1 MEEITI
7 SIPTPDEIPE
17 LVGSITKA
25 RAEMFP
31 FLDQASSTQMAQKEL
46 DNFRKNHF
54 DHALGAF
61 LTARSEGR
69 LIATIGYVPYDSRFP
84 FLNLEADNVVEVV
97 RLYVKPEWRRAG
109 IASKLLARLI
119 DTAQHAGVKQ
129 LYLHTH
135 PFLPNAIVFWEHNGF
150 SIMNVDKDPLPEQA
164 TQLEICQNAERLK

>member
-7 SIPTPDEIPE
+7 CTPSPGEIPE
-17 LVGSITKA
+17 LVGYITKA

-31 FLDQASSTQMAQKEL
+31 FLDQASSDQMAQKEL

-54 DHALGAF
+54 DHLLGSF
-61 LTARSEGR
+61 LTARSEGQ
-69 LIATIGYVPYDSRFP
+69 LVATIGYVPYDGRFP

-109 IASKLLARLI
+109 IASKLFARLV

-135 PFLPNAIVFWEHNGF
+135 PFLPNAIGFWEQNGF
-150 SIMNVDKDPLPEQA
+150 SIMKVDEDPVWQ
-164 TQLEICQNAERLK
+164 TTHMSRLLKK